1 MQNAMKGRVSFEV
14 EFLGSLCSRGCKH
27 LGNTQDGY
35 GCNLFGRE
43 LHTVSKSATSNGYP
57 IRLRICE
64 RADFT
69 ITAEVSDER

>member
-35 GCNLFGRE
+35 GCNLLAASCTR
-43 LHTVSKSATSNGYP
+43 
-57 IRLRICE
+57 
-64 RADFT
+64 
-69 ITAEVSDER
+69 